1 MNTRRLIMGNVS
13 VTNELSSRPE
23 RTRISCH
30 AAVDK
35 ATCAPFR
42 KERRM
47 KFAEATKLHR
57 KSGGA

>member
-1 MNTRRLIMGNVS
+1 MGNVS

-23 RTRISCH
+23 RILDFLPRSTGQGH
-30 AAVDK
+30 L
-35 ATCAPFR
+35 CAFSR

-47 KFAEATKLHR
+47 KFARATKFYR